1 MNPKRVRTLKS
12 GKSGEGPV
20 VYWMSRDQRVED
32 NWALLFARAIA
43 QETDVPVVVIFCLT
57 KEFLGA
63 GRRHYEF
70 MLKGLQEFEGAL
82 SRKRIPFVFLRGD
95 PGQKIPEFVRE
106 YGIGTLVTDFSPLRV
121 KAEWVEKIITD
132 IEIPF
137 FEVDAIMSS
146 HAGKLLQ
153 SRSTL
158 HILFARNSM
167 GASPSFLKNFLGLSQ
182 IPNQLKSYQA
192 TACWKFYQAQGKPE
206 LKPFFLRESLAKVM
220 IPSLSLN
227 ISSPGKKLQER

>member
-70 MLKGLQEFEGAL
+70 MLKGLQEFEGAFPGKGFL
-82 SRKRIPFVFLRGD
+82 SVFC
-95 PGQKIPEFVRE
+95 EE
-106 YGIGTLVTDFSPLRV
+106 T
-121 KAEWVEKIITD
+121 
-132 IEIPF
+132 
-137 FEVDAIMSS
+137 
-146 HAGKLLQ
+146 
-153 SRSTL
+153 
-158 HILFARNSM
+158 
-167 GASPSFLKNFLGLSQ
+167 
-182 IPNQLKSYQA
+182 
-192 TACWKFYQAQGKPE
+192 
-206 LKPFFLRESLAKVM
+206 
-220 IPSLSLN
+220 
-227 ISSPGKKLQER
+227 PGKKYLNL